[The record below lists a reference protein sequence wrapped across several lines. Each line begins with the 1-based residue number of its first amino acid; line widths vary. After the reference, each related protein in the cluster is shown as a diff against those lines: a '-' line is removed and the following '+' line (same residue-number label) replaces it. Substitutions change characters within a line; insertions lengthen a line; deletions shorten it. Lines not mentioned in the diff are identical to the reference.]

1 MPDNIKKN
9 PAFDNALPCSSDKAK
24 TLEKPYSTE
33 WMLLHCLGFGTCW
46 GWVHVAFFST
56 VLGGVIPE
64 SLSLSVSQSLSL
76 DSERIIKRFGH
87 GSAWA
92 AVRIPLIA

>member
-46 GWVHVAFFST
+46 GWVHVAFFLHGPWRRNT
-56 VLGGVIPE
+56 RI
-64 SLSLSVSQSLSL
+64 SQSLSL

-92 AVRIPLIA
+92 AVRIPLIV

>member
-64 SLSLSVSQSLSL
+64 SLSL

-92 AVRIPLIA
+92 AVRIPLIV